1 MSLRTRGKKS
11 GSELKLTKKIEKLFK
26 SYREQLL
33 HLGKLYG
40 VVEIKSY
47 ARSAKRLTI
56 SQLELLLIKNHIKL
70 PINRSSDKAIA
81 KQELK
86 QITITNVYLSLFIVF
101 FIGCLILTRPYI
113 KKIVNEVKFTYVAEE
128 YKSKKVTKSK
138 PKKSKS
144 KAEKKSE
151 IEPEIFKEE
160 HDNTVSLNAETT
172 ENLFE
177 DLGYDLKGVR
187 AGQKV
192 KPIYLT
198 KLPKDLSSLGDTN
211 KKRELFIKI
220 ILPLV
225 LNENEKITK
234 DRKKLFKILGKNFNT
249 AGERVWLRRRFKE
262 YKIDDGDLSKL
273 KMRMDIIPVSIAIA
287 QAANESGWGTSRF
300 ALEGNALFGQW
311 TWSKKGISPKNKDPN
326 KSHKVLQFQVLKAS
340 VRAYKNN
347 LNTHNAYREFR
358 EARAKI
364 RQEDKQIIGL
374 ELTKYL
380 KSYAAIGEKYVVIL
394 DDIIEKNSLTD
405 FDKANLL
412 PTNLTTG
419 VAL

>member
-1 MSLRTRGKKS
+1 MS
-11 GSELKLTKKIEKLFK
+11 KKIEKLFK

-47 ARSAKRLTI
+47 AKSAKRLTI
-56 SQLELLLIKNHIKL
+56 SQLELLLIKNNIKL

-81 KQELK
+81 KQEIR
-86 QITITNVYLSLFIVF
+86 QNTITNAYLSVFIIF

-113 KKIVNEVKFTYVAEE
+113 KKVVNEVKFTYVAEE
-128 YKSKKVTKSK
+128 YKTTKITKSK
-138 PKKSKS
+138 KSK
-144 KAEKKSE
+144 KKIEKKSE
-151 IEPEIFKEE
+151 LEIPKEQE
-160 HDNTVSLNAETT
+160 KEYDNTVSLNAETT
-172 ENLFE
+172 SNLFQ

-198 KLPKDLSSLGDTN
+198 KLPKDLKTLGDTK

-220 ILPLV
+220 ILPLI
-225 LNENEKITK
+225 LDENQKITE

-249 AGERVWLRRRFKE
+249 AGERVWLKRRFKE
-262 YKIDDGDLSKL
+262 YKIEDGDLSKL
-273 KMRMDIIPVSIAIA
+273 KMRMDIIPVSLALA

-326 KSHKVLQFQVLKAS
+326 KTHKVLQFQILKAS

-347 LNTHNAYREFR
+347 LNTHNAYQEFR
-358 EARAKI
+358 EARAKL
-364 RQEDKQIIGL
+364 RQEDRQILGL
-374 ELTKYL
+374 ELTKYI
-380 KSYAAIGEKYVVIL
+380 KNYASIGEKYVE
-394 DDIIEKNSLTD
+394 IIESIIVRNSLTD
-405 FDKANLL
+405 FDKATLL
-412 PTNLTTG
+412 PTNLIED

>member
-1 MSLRTRGKKS
+1 MS
-11 GSELKLTKKIEKLFK
+11 KKIEKLFK

-33 HLGKLYG
+33 HLAKLYG

-56 SQLELLLIKNHIKL
+56 SQLELLLIKNRIKL
-70 PINRSSDKAIA
+70 PVNRSSDKAIA

-86 QITITNVYLSLFIVF
+86 ENSIRNLYLSIGFVF
-101 FIGCLILTRPYI
+101 FIGSLIAMRPYI
-113 KKIVNEVKFTYVAEE
+113 KNTVNEVKFTYVAEE
-128 YKSKKVTKSK
+128 YKTKKVIKSKKNKKKKNETKQ
-138 PKKSKS
+138 
-144 KAEKKSE
+144 
-151 IEPEIFKEE
+151 EE
-160 HDNTVSLNAETT
+160 YTQEYDNTISLNAETT
-172 ENLFE
+172 SNLFN

-198 KLPKDLSSLGDTN
+198 KLPKDLKALGDTK

-220 ILPLV
+220 ILPLI
-225 LNENEKITK
+225 LAENHKINE
-234 DRKKLFKILGKNFNT
+234 DRNKLFKILSKNFNT
-249 AGERVWLRRRFKE
+249 VGERVWLKRRFKE
-262 YKIDDGDLSKL
+262 YKIDDQDLSKL
-273 KMRMDIIPVSIAIA
+273 KMRMDIVPVSIAIA

-326 KSHKVLQFQVLKAS
+326 ASHKILQFQILKAS

-347 LNTHNAYREFR
+347 LNTHNAYKEFR
-358 EARAKI
+358 EARAKL
-364 RQEDKQIIGL
+364 RQGNNKIIGL

-380 KSYAAIGEKYVVIL
+380 TAYASIGEKYVKIL

-405 FDKANLL
+405 FDKADLL
-412 PTNLTTG
+412 PTKLKTE
-419 VAL
+419 LSL

>member
-1 MSLRTRGKKS
+1 MS
-11 GSELKLTKKIEKLFK
+11 KKIEKLFK
-26 SYREQLL
+26 SYRDQLL
-33 HLGKLYG
+33 HLAKLYG

-56 SQLELLLIKNHIKL
+56 SQLELLLIKNRIKL

-86 QITITNVYLSLFIVF
+86 EASVRNIYLSLAFVF
-101 FIGCLILTRPYI
+101 FVGCLIATRPYI
-113 KKIVNEVKFTYVAEE
+113 KSIVNEVKFTYVAEE
-128 YKSKKVTKSK
+128 YKTAKITKLKETKKTKTK
-138 PKKSKS
+138 IIKD
-144 KAEKKSE
+144 
-151 IEPEIFKEE
+151 PEFSTE

-172 ENLFE
+172 LNLFE
-177 DLGYDLKGVR
+177 DLGYDLTGVR

-198 KLPKDLSSLGDTN
+198 KLPRDLKTLGDT
-211 KKRELFIKI
+211 KTKRELFIKI
-220 ILPLV
+220 VLPLI
-225 LNENEKITK
+225 LDENEKITD

-249 AGERVWLRRRFKE
+249 VGERIWLKRRFKE
-262 YKIDDGDLSKL
+262 YKIADQDLGKL
-273 KMRMDIIPVSIAIA
+273 KMRMDIIPVSLALA

-326 KSHKVLQFQVLKAS
+326 KSHRILQFQVLKAS

-347 LNTHNAYREFR
+347 LNTHNAYAEFR
-358 EARAKI
+358 EARARL
-364 RQEDKQIIGL
+364 RQEDKKITGL
-374 ELTKYL
+374 DLTKYL
-380 KSYAAIGEKYVVIL
+380 ENYSAIGEKYVA
-394 DDIIEKNSLTD
+394 IIENIIKINSLTD

-412 PTNLTTG
+412 PTKLKTG
-419 VAL
+419 IAL